1 MRVVKRVK
9 RVGQGGRSRHTT
21 RRTPRPLIGT
31 RSACHELE
39 RLVVP
44 ERSTESPEA
53 PQSEISRPR
62 PHTSAVQRKTP
73 SYELGRRTRPTFGS
87 APMLVVGL
95 FGTHRWKE
103 GLFASDT
110 TALCGQEVPRMSR
123 EPLWGLETVSLGES
137 QTGEMFL
144 LVCLTN
150 MCHSVA
156 VFVDIPITWQDRFLF
171 QYIGCQ
177 SGQTKKKEFKKG
189 EKEREEGEIRGFQW
203 PQNTTVFETA
213 GKTCCRRCRD
223 VTL

>member
-53 PQSEISRPR
+53 PQSEISRPH

-137 QTGEMFL
+137 NG
-144 LVCLTN
+144 
-150 MCHSVA
+150 
-156 VFVDIPITWQDRFLF
+156 
-171 QYIGCQ
+171 
-177 SGQTKKKEFKKG
+177 
-189 EKEREEGEIRGFQW
+189 
-203 PQNTTVFETA
+203 
-213 GKTCCRRCRD
+213 RD
-223 VTL
+223 VFACLSDQHVSLSGSVC